1 MLRATLRRPTFWVA
15 ALIVVIAAAVRLRGL
30 TFGLPHTQAR
40 PDETVIIEAAR
51 SLLSGSMPRFYD
63 YPWLFIWLT
72 SMTYVGYFI
81 WGWLQGTF
89 HSLAEMVASWP
100 TYWTPFFLLPRF

>member
-1 MLRATLRRPTFWVA
+1 MVHVAMTRAAFHRPAFWA
-15 ALIVVIAAAVRLRGL
+15 LTLIVALAAAVRLRGL
-30 TFGLPHTQAR
+30 SFGLPHTQAR

-51 SLLSGSMPRFYD
+51 LLLSGTMPRFYD

-72 SMTYVGYFI
+72 SLAYVGYFL
-81 WGWLQGTF
+81 WGFAQGAF

-100 TYWTPFFLLPRF
+100 THRG